1 MKTANGSYL
10 KDSSGRFIVVNYSA
24 QAVQPVVM
32 TGTKAVMF
40 IGRRRRRKRVKI

>member
-1 MKTANGSYL
+1 MKIPNGSYL
-10 KDSSGRFIVVNYSA
+10 KDSSGRFIVVNYSG
-24 QAVQPVVM
+24 QVQPVVM